1 MKAFGA
7 YPSLAGQCAFVTGGA
22 SGIGAAIVTSLVSQG
37 VVVGFLDIDTRAGRE
52 LAGELNAT
60 GGNVWFRR
68 ADVCDLEALA
78 DTIEA
83 FQTHAG
89 KVDILV
95 NNVANDTRHDWRTVT
110 EASWDASMAVNLRP
124 AFFAIQAI
132 TPGMIARGHG
142 SIVNFGSISWKGK
155 HGGMPSYTTAKSAIH
170 GLTRSFVTE
179 FGSSGIRINT
189 VMPGWVLTERQ
200 LSEHFGEDG
209 VDILKQHQPM
219 TGTIKAED
227 VAALVMFLC
236 AEDSA
241 MCTGQEFTIDGGW
254 T

>member
-1 MKAFGA
+1 MRTFGV
-7 YPSLAGQCAFVTGGA
+7 YPSLVGQCAFVTGGA
-22 SGIGAAIVTSLVSQG
+22 TGIGAAIVTGLVSQG
-37 VVVGFLDIDTRAGRE
+37 VRVGFLDIDARAGQKLE
-52 LAGELNAT
+52 QELNAK
-60 GGNVWFRR
+60 GGNVWFRT
-68 ADVCDLEALA
+68 ADVCDLEALV
-78 DTIEA
+78 DTIDGFRA
-83 FQTHAG
+83 QAG
-89 KVDILV
+89 KIDILV

-124 AFFAIQAI
+124 AFFAIQAVA
-132 TPGMIARGHG
+132 PGMIGRGQG
-142 SIVNFGSISWKGK
+142 AIVNFGSISWKGK

-179 FGSSGIRINT
+179 FGSKGIRINT
-189 VMPGWVLTERQ
+189 VMPGWVLTQRQ

-209 VDILKQHQPM
+209 GDILKLHQPM
-219 TGTIKAED
+219 AGTIKAED

-236 AEDSA
+236 ADDSA